1 MSSNIQ
7 LVIYEGYLADDPEM
21 RYMSNGKP
29 VTNFRIGSNR
39 EYTTAD
45 GKKVKE
51 TTWLKC
57 TAWGKLGE
65 EVINKY
71 CAKGSWVIVTGI
83 LRVGENGSPA
93 TYQTSKGDWAA
104 SYEITVDKIRILKGK
119 QGAPDAEAS
128 AEDAGDVPF

>member
-1 MSSNIQ
+1 MSSNYQ

-21 RYMSNGKP
+21 RYTPQAKP

-71 CAKGSWVIVTGI
+71 CAKGSQVIVTGI
-83 LRVGENGSPA
+83 LRVGENGSPTA
-93 TYQTSKGDWAA
+93 YQTSKGDWAA

-119 QGAPDAEAS
+119 QGAPADVVEAV
-128 AEDAGDVPF
+128 DAGDVPF